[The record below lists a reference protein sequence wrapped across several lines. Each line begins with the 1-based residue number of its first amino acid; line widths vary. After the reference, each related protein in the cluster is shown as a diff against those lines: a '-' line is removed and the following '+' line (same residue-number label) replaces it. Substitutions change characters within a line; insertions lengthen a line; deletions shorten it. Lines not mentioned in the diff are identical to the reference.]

1 MRRAVIIS
9 RHPKTFTEADL
20 VLDKFAASQRL
31 GGERAAKLNVAV
43 SSTLV
48 DVHPPTADAAVPKLT
63 PAYLSA
69 HLTNGRSSDTDAAA
83 NSCPKGTT
91 AKRNLSC
98 KTIQPMNRRG
108 RHGLR

>member
-9 RHPKTFTEADL
+9 RHPKTFTEVDL

-31 GGERAAKLNVAV
+31 GGEWAAKLNVAV

-69 HLTNGRSSDTDAAA
+69 RLTNGRSGDTDAT

-98 KTIQPMNRRG
+98 KTIRPVNRRG

>member
-9 RHPKTFTEADL
+9 RHPKTFREADL
-20 VLDKFAASQRL
+20 DLDKFAASRV
-31 GGERAAKLNVAV
+31 GGEWAAKFNAAV

-48 DVHPPTADAAVPKLT
+48 AVHPPTADAAVPKLT

-69 HLTNGRSSDTDAAA
+69 RLTNDRSGDTDAA

-108 RHGLR
+108 QHGLR